1 MENTFLKKATARA
14 HYALVALCAGMLI
27 VSAILPTA
35 GFAQQSTPYEDV
47 PEGAWYE
54 DAVKGLLKSGALD
67 PDDRFLRPQ
76 ARATRAEMA
85 ELLVRVSGGTRLY
98 PATPSF
104 DDVPK
109 STSFFSYIEAA
120 AKAGWMRGDQN
131 CYDEKKHPCT
141 ARPSDGLNRAEAAAL
156 LARTFVLAYLN
167 EAPVFFDNDS
177 SEWYFISIQTA
188 ADYCILQGDDVGK
201 SVRPGAFMNRAE
213 MITMFHRASQN
224 LLYGKNCGEPAPLP
238 PPDSSLGISA
248 VNPITNSRLRVTFS
262 DDVRSN
268 IADNADQYVVTSQNG
283 RVNVEVESVTIVNK
297 RTVELLLAK
306 ELESNLAFTLTAR
319 NIQSE
324 NGAAFTASAT
334 FTVEAP
340 ALGHIIDV
348 ETLSPIRIRII
359 FDTNI
364 DELRAEEE
372 RHYTVTGVEGT
383 LDIGLAILQSPR
395 MVELTLS
402 ESMEIQESYVIQ
414 STGLETSGGAV
425 FSDNETIIYNETQ
438 PITFRA
444 SLRGS
449 NEVPPVTTLAS
460 GTGIFTL
467 TYAGL
472 QYDITVAGL
481 SGSIVGAHFH
491 RATVG
496 MSGPVI
502 EPLTF
507 NGNRAIGTWTDLTGS
522 ERHDILHG
530 EIYVN
535 VHSQEYPDG
544 EIRGQV
550 VRQ

>member
-109 STSFFSYIEAA
+109 SASFFSYIEAA

-141 ARPSDGLNRAEAAAL
+141 ARPSDGLN
-156 LARTFVLAYLN
+156 
-167 EAPVFFDNDS
+167 
-177 SEWYFISIQTA
+177 
-188 ADYCILQGDDVGK
+188 
-201 SVRPGAFMNRAE
+201 
-213 MITMFHRASQN
+213 
-224 LLYGKNCGEPAPLP
+224 
-238 PPDSSLGISA
+238 SLGISA

-297 RTVELLLAK
+297 RTVELTLAK

-438 PITFRA
+438 PVTFRA

-460 GTGIFTL
+460 GTGTFTL

>member
-1 MENTFLKKATARA
+1 MEYINLKKAATRA
-14 HYALVALCAGMLI
+14 HYALVALCAGTLI
-27 VSAILPTA
+27 VSAILPSA

-67 PDDRFLRPQ
+67 PNDRFLRPG
-76 ARATRAEMA
+76 ALATRAEMA
-85 ELLVRVSGGTRLY
+85 KLLVRVSGGTTY
-98 PATPSF
+98 FPATPNF

-109 STSFFSYIEAA
+109 SASYFPYIEAA
-120 AKAGWMRGDQN
+120 AKAGWIRGDQN

-167 EAPVFFDNDS
+167 EAPVFSDNDQ

-188 ADYCILQGDDVGK
+188 ADYCILQGDDVRRT
-201 SVRPGAFMNRAE
+201 VRPAAFMNRAE
-213 MITMFHRASQN
+213 MIAMFHRASQN
-224 LLYGKNCGEPAPLP
+224 LLYGKNCGEPVPLP
-238 PPDSSLGISA
+238 PPESSLGISA
-248 VNPITNSRLRVTFS
+248 VNPITTSRLRVTFS
-262 DDVRSN
+262 EDVRSN

-297 RTVELLLAK
+297 RTVELILAK
-306 ELESNLAFTLTAR
+306 ELESNLAFTLTVR

-324 NGAAFTASAT
+324 NGTAFTASAT

-340 ALGHIIDV
+340 VLGHIVDV
-348 ETLSPIRIRII
+348 ETLSPIRIRIV
-359 FDTNI
+359 FDTDI

-372 RHYTVTGVEGT
+372 RHYAVTGVEGT

-414 STGLETSGGAV
+414 TTGLETSGGAV
-425 FSDNETIIYNETQ
+425 FSAEETIIYSETQ
-438 PITFRA
+438 PVLFRA

-449 NEVPPVTTLAS
+449 NEVPSVSTLAS
-460 GTGIFTL
+460 GTGTFSL

-491 RATVG
+491 HAAVG
-496 MSGPVI
+496 VSGPVI

-507 NGNRAIGTWTDLTGS
+507 NGNRATGTWTDLTAS

-530 EIYVN
+530 AIYIN
-535 VHSQEYPDG
+535 VHSQEYPNG

-550 VRQ
+550 VKQ